1 MPIDSAGIG
10 EALQRSAASFNAA
23 NTDLNSSIAL
33 ITATNA
39 VIQDPERV
47 GNMWK
52 TVSMRIRGAT
62 AELEEAGL
70 ETDGMVE
77 STSQL
82 RELIKSMT
90 GFDIMV
96 DDSTYK
102 DIKEIVVGIGKE
114 WDKLSDIDQAA
125 LLEKLAG
132 KTQGNALA
140 AALSNWQMIEEAYAI
155 AENSSG
161 SAMKEQEKWE
171 QGLEARTNK
180 LKASLETLS
189 TTLLDSDFLGGAIDA
204 GRGFIDILTAI
215 IDKLGVIPTLL
226 AGIGGG
232 FGIFKSIQGDGKWGF
247 KNRPHFKKIKYA
259 VSSVCPHG
267 DMSFYITLYAIHRGK

>member
-10 EALQRSAASFNAA
+10 QALQRSAAAFNAA

-33 ITATNA
+33 ITATNS

-77 STSQL
+77 TTSQL
-82 RELIKSMT
+82 RDLIKSMT

-96 DDSTYK
+96 DDTQFK

-114 WDKLSDIDQAA
+114 WDNLTDIDQAA

-140 AALSNWQMIEEAYAI
+140 AALSNYEMIEEAYAI
-155 AENSSG
+155 AEDSAG
-161 SAMKEQEKWE
+161 SAMKEQAKFE
-171 QGLEARTNK
+171 QGLEARTQK

-189 TTLLDSDFLGGAIDA
+189 TTVLDSDFLGGAIDL
-204 GRGFIDILTAI
+204 GRGFIDVLTEI
-215 IDKLGVIPTLL
+215 IDLLGVIPTLL
-226 AGIGGG
+226 VGGSG
-232 FGIFKSIQGDGKWGF
+232 VFASIQAFKGEGK
-247 KNRPHFKKIKYA
+247 
-259 VSSVCPHG
+259 
-267 DMSFYITLYAIHRGK
+267 